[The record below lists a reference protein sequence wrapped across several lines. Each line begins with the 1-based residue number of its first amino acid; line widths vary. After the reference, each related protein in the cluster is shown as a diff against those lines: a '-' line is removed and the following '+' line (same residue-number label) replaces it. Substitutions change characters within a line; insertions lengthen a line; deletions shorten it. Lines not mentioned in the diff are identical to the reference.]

1 MKNILLPDQA
11 RFQHLRN
18 TLFLISFLAISSL
31 VTLYLAGCA
40 SGPTTPGGGAGTQTT
55 TIYGRVLDESGAPVA
70 GVSLAGGTGV
80 ATSDVNGFFIMKNA
94 TVPIGRAAVIA
105 KKAGYFTAA
114 HAEVPN
120 AKGTRIDLNM
130 MSDATTGT
138 VAGTTGGIANAGGA
152 SVNFAAGSFTD
163 ASGAAY
169 TGQVK
174 VSARY
179 LDTRNANFFD
189 FFDGDMMAQR
199 VDGSGASLISAGV
212 LKVELKDG
220 NGNALKLDPTKPAT
234 LNYPKSP
241 DAKAPVTMPLW
252 YFDETL
258 GMWKENGSATLSG
271 NMYTGTV
278 THFTNFNLDYIDS
291 TGGFNTSGTV
301 SLRVACNGI
310 PISGV
315 VITIVGD
322 DGGGK
327 YFVHPGG
334 KTDVDGKIS
343 FIRFPANRPVQVT
356 VRADKNNGLYFMN
369 NPITV
374 NITPGETKDL
384 GDISLDSPCPAG
396 ITGTITDCNGA
407 KAEGLVTITDG
418 TYTFYTYTTT
428 GDFTAQAASGSILT
442 ITAMDEAG
450 NVSAPT
456 TIPALASGQMQAIGS
471 IKVCG
476 TNPINFIDIPLVAKN
491 EGERIAFSPDGS
503 RLAVW
508 EYGTSQLSVYD
519 TKTGTA
525 VCQGTMTG
533 QIYAY
538 AIHMS
543 SDAKKVLVVSNPT
556 MLYDVSGATPTQITT
571 VNGSSSELY
580 DDGSAIIASAFSGGI
595 YNFGKYSATS
605 GNLIS
610 TINPTGITDSSS
622 AYGLIA
628 DEEAMVYADQ
638 KTQGIARVW
647 SIATNAELRNFAI
660 IGQPYSF
667 STSDDGLEAG
677 TTADYH
683 TFSFYNTKTGQ
694 KTNTIAVSNTSTVY
708 QITMTKNFA
717 YASSLVNGAGV
728 VTGYKISDGTPSIH
742 LLPSAAGALAA
753 SRNDQY
759 LAATYAGKIRIWKL
773 Q

>member
-1 MKNILLPDQA
+1 
-11 RFQHLRN
+11 
-18 TLFLISFLAISSL
+18 
-31 VTLYLAGCA
+31 
-40 SGPTTPGGGAGTQTT
+40 
-55 TIYGRVLDESGAPVA
+55 
-70 GVSLAGGTGV
+70 
-80 ATSDVNGFFIMKNA
+80 MKNA
-94 TVPIGRAAVIA
+94 TVPIGRAVVIA

-327 YFVHPGG
+327 YFVHPADMPLSSALISSA
-334 KTDVDGKIS
+334 KRNCSKIS
-343 FIRFPANRPVQVT
+343 QQHKIFT
-356 VRADKNNGLYFMN
+356 
-369 NPITV
+369 T
-374 NITPGETKDL
+374 NI
-384 GDISLDSPCPAG
+384 
-396 ITGTITDCNGA
+396 
-407 KAEGLVTITDG
+407 
-418 TYTFYTYTTT
+418 
-428 GDFTAQAASGSILT
+428 
-442 ITAMDEAG
+442 
-450 NVSAPT
+450 
-456 TIPALASGQMQAIGS
+456 
-471 IKVCG
+471 
-476 TNPINFIDIPLVAKN
+476 
-491 EGERIAFSPDGS
+491 
-503 RLAVW
+503 
-508 EYGTSQLSVYD
+508 
-519 TKTGTA
+519 
-525 VCQGTMTG
+525 
-533 QIYAY
+533 
-538 AIHMS
+538 
-543 SDAKKVLVVSNPT
+543 
-556 MLYDVSGATPTQITT
+556 
-571 VNGSSSELY
+571 SE
-580 DDGSAIIASAFSGGI
+580 GGI
-595 YNFGKYSATS
+595 N
-605 GNLIS
+605 
-610 TINPTGITDSSS
+610 
-622 AYGLIA
+622 
-628 DEEAMVYADQ
+628 
-638 KTQGIARVW
+638 
-647 SIATNAELRNFAI
+647 
-660 IGQPYSF
+660 
-667 STSDDGLEAG
+667 
-677 TTADYH
+677 
-683 TFSFYNTKTGQ
+683 NT
-694 KTNTIAVSNTSTVY
+694 
-708 QITMTKNFA
+708 
-717 YASSLVNGAGV
+717 
-728 VTGYKISDGTPSIH
+728 
-742 LLPSAAGALAA
+742 
-753 SRNDQY
+753 
-759 LAATYAGKIRIWKL
+759 W
-773 Q
+773 